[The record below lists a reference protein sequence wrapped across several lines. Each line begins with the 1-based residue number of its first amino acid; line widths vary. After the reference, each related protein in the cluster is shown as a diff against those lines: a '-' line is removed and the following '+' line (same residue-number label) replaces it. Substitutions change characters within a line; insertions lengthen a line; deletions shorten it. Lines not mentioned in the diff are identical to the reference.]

1 MDKQPKTLE
10 EFVNPEQAKRTG
22 KWPAFIESDVVNFF
36 NLHEIEKMTLE
47 DGTGNKAKL
56 TRQKD
61 DSIKVEYSSTAII

>member
-10 EFVNPEQAKRTG
+10 EFVNPEQTKRTA

-36 NLHEIEKMTLE
+36 NLHQIEKMTLE

-56 TRQKD
+56 SRQKD
-61 DSIKVEYSSTAII
+61 DSIKVEYSSLAIL